1 MIDYTKRRTPA
12 LEHPH
17 RISRLEFRLAWPEIR
32 QPSILRELRHT
43 MFSAYGGAHRAELEI
58 YSMISGPDGAGPEPV
73 SRRNTPSNDG
83 CVQHT
88 VTSPPPDDTLANAVR
103 SGMPAGSET
112 VAIDVVALPPGTTV
126 VFAAVAWQSFD
137 LAQLGPIG
145 CRLADPVS
153 GQIIEDFVVP
163 HVDRIHNCRI
173 LARLSQTAAG
183 QWGMTRI
190 GTTTVGRT
198 LKEFVSA
205 TRRHV

>member
-1 MIDYTKRRTPA
+1 MIDYTKRRSPA
-12 LEHPH
+12 ADPPHPVG
-17 RISRLEFRLAWPEIR
+17 RLEFRLAWPEIR

-43 MFSAYGGAHRAELEI
+43 MFSPYGGAPRAELEI
-58 YSMISGPDGAGPEPV
+58 YSVISGPDGAEPEPV
-73 SRRNTPSNDG
+73 SRRNTPSDDG

-88 VTSPPPDDTLANAVR
+88 VTSPPPADTLANAVR

-112 VAIDVVALPPGTTV
+112 VGIEVAALPAGTSV
-126 VFAAVAWQSFD
+126 VFAAVAWRSFD

-153 GQIIEDFVVP
+153 GQVIEDFEVP

-173 LARLSQTAAG
+173 LARLSRTTAG
-183 QWGMTRI
+183 QWGVTPI
-190 GTTTVGRT
+190 GTTAVGRT